1 MWKRFHKKKRTANAK
16 EIQFKGKNHNI
27 FCETSLVVFE
37 EFQAYNAQKLVAI
50 GILHILFL
58 SLPMFW
64 TQKTSPPPLTP
75 CPAWRQHLR
84 TGASTTTTHT
94 ALTLWSLGFIFILI
108 SSEQKHSYFGALAMQ
123 RNV

>member
-27 FCETSLVVFE
+27 FCETSQVVFE

-64 TQKTSPPPLTP
+64 TQKTSHPAPRDVSIYELGLPPLLPTP
-75 CPAWRQHLR
+75 HSLS
-84 TGASTTTTHT
+84 GASV
-94 ALTLWSLGFIFILI
+94 SFSF
-108 SSEQKHSYFGALAMQ
+108 
-123 RNV
+123 